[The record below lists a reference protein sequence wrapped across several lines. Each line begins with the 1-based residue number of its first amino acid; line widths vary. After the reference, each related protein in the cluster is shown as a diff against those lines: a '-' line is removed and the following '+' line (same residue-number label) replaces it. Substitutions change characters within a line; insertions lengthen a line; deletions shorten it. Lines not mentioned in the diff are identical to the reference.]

1 MEEARDQRELEEA
14 LLSAERLFFK
24 EYLKDIS
31 LKETIETIE
40 STNKCLRLLKL
51 NKFVYNEEEDC
62 VEKLVSVLTA
72 LNGLEATYGYVI
84 HSDGNKIE
92 IYLAVKGKDE
102 TAIGKDTLE
111 NGLKGNFPGIE
122 IENIFNNEV
131 QPLINNKL
139 FNKRFDNLAAL
150 VTLPKE
156 KSDKL
161 NVNIQGIEKF
171 VDSMLGEEFTI
182 VALASSINSE
192 NLRELRKGYED
203 IYTLLTPFKST
214 DFSFNENE
222 SENISKS
229 IASGITDTVTNTKT
243 KTTGVSYSESKTNTV
258 GGSVSAG
265 FTLEDVFSTNVTAN
279 YSKASTKGKTDTS
292 SNSDSEG
299 TSKSTNKVDTDTT
312 GFTTGMGRTYSFKS
326 ENKSVDELLK
336 RIEVALER
344 ISQSEDVGLF
354 NFGVYFLSNNKDA
367 VYRAAS
373 TYMGLVKGENSGVE
387 KSFINVWEDGNKN
400 VNMVKACIKSFEHPL
415 FKDEENSMVSST
427 TLINSRELARGTTF
441 PYKSIPGIP
450 AMNFTPFSRNISTY
464 EKETGRKIKL
474 GNIFHMG
481 VEEDSE
487 VKLDLDSLTM
497 HTFITG
503 STGSGKTNT
512 CCKLIQEVVKNNVK
526 VLIVEPA
533 KGEYKNFFGEK
544 DRFKVYGTN
553 PLVTNMLK
561 VNPFSFPNE
570 IHILEHIDR
579 LIEIF
584 SACWPLYAAM
594 PAILKEAVE
603 ESYKRVG
610 WDLKYS
616 ISSKNQVFP
625 SFDTLLEV
633 LPKIIAQSAY
643 SQELK
648 SNYIGSLVTR
658 VKSLTNGLIGE
669 TLNGQELNSRELFD
683 ENVIVDLSRVGS
695 VETKSLMMGI
705 IFLKLYEYNMSKNEF
720 TNKLKHLTVLEE
732 AHNLL
737 RRESA
742 SSSEGSNI
750 QGKSVEMISN
760 GIAEMRAFGEGFVI
774 VDQAPG
780 ILDQSAI
787 RNTNTKILLRLP
799 DEQDRILVG
808 KSALLTEN
816 QIFEMARLRRGVG
829 VVFQNNWLE
838 PVLSKIDRFNGEEK
852 FIYKKNS
859 YKDLNKG
866 KKKLIEL
873 LTSKTTGEKIKLT
886 RSESDEL
893 ETFIENEMKNP
904 IVKEKLKEFVHEV
917 ISNKSPELL
926 SKGNNKN
933 LTMIIR
939 NVIDFNI
946 RYEDL
951 ERARDLDNMTVDF
964 CIKMDEIYGIE
975 KEISLEI
982 LKNILA
988 YGVIVGEDSERIVFD
1003 NWIKLYEGRRFM

>member
-1 MEEARDQRELEEA
+1 MEEARNKSELERA

-24 EYLKDIS
+24 EYLKELNI
-31 LKETIETIE
+31 KVTIDMVENK
-40 STNKCLRLLKL
+40 NKCLRLLKL
-51 NKFVYNEEEDC
+51 NKFVYNEDEDC

-72 LNGLEATYGYVI
+72 LNGLDATYGYVI

-92 IYLAVKGKDE
+92 IYLAVKSQDD

-122 IENIFNNEV
+122 LENIYTNDIKHLLSE
-131 QPLINNKL
+131 KL
-139 FNKRFDNLAAL
+139 FNKRFDNLSSL

-161 NVNIQGIEKF
+161 KVNIQGIEKF
-171 VDSMLGEEFTI
+171 VDSMIGEEFT
-182 VALASSINSE
+182 VVVLASSMNSE
-192 NLRELRKGYED
+192 DLKQIRKGYED
-203 IYTLLTPFKST
+203 IYTLLTPFKAT

-222 SENISKS
+222 SDNISKS
-229 IASGITDTVTNTKT
+229 IANGITDTVTNTKT
-243 KTTGVSYSESKTNTV
+243 KTAGVSYTESKTDTV
-258 GGSVSAG
+258 GVGVSGGGEFFSVSA
-265 FTLEDVFSTNVTAN
+265 N
-279 YSKASTKGKTDTS
+279 YSRSNTKGKTDTS
-292 SNSDSEG
+292 SDSDSSG
-299 TSKSTNKVDTDTT
+299 VSKAVNTVDTDTK
-312 GFTTGMGRTYSFKS
+312 GTTRGSGKTYSFKS
-326 ENKSVDELLK
+326 ENKSIDELLK
-336 RIEVALER
+336 RIELSLER
-344 ISQSEDVGLF
+344 IAQSEDVGMF

-373 TYMGLVKGENSGVE
+373 TYMGVVKGENSGVE
-387 KSFINVWEDGNKN
+387 KSFINVWESTSEHFNLVKN
-400 VNMVKACIKSFEHPL
+400 SIMNFEHPL
-415 FKDEENSMVSST
+415 FQDDEQSIVSSS

-464 EKETGRKIKL
+464 EKEYGRKIRL

-481 VEEDSE
+481 AKEDSRVE
-487 VKLDLDSLTM
+487 LDLDSLTM

-553 PLVTNMLK
+553 PLISDMLR
-561 VNPFSFPNE
+561 VNPFSFPKE

-603 ESYKRVG
+603 ESYRRAG

-616 ISSKNQVFP
+616 ISSQNNKYPTFE
-625 SFDTLLEV
+625 TLLEV
-633 LPKIIAQSAY
+633 MPEIINESAY

-669 TLNGQELNSRELFD
+669 ILNGQELSSKELFE
-683 ENVIVDLSRVGS
+683 ENVVVDLSRVGS

-705 IFLKLYEYNMSKNEF
+705 VFLKLYEYNMSKNEF

-737 RRESA
+737 RRETSA
-742 SSSEGSNI
+742 SSEGSNI

-780 ILDQSAI
+780 LLDQSAI
-787 RNTNTKILLRLP
+787 RNTNTKVLLRLP

-808 KSALLTEN
+808 KSSLLTDN

-838 PVLSKIDRFNGEEK
+838 PVLCKIDRFNGEEK
-852 FIYKKNS
+852 FISKNYS

-873 LTSKTTGEKIKLT
+873 LTSKTTGEELSIS
-886 RSESDEL
+886 RNESDEL
-893 ETFIENEMKNP
+893 EAFIENEVKN
-904 IVKEKLKEFVHEV
+904 IVVKEKLKEFLGE
-917 ISNKSPELL
+917 IGNCETPQLL
-926 SKGNNKN
+926 QKENSKN
-933 LTMIIR
+933 LTYIIK
-939 NVIDFNI
+939 NLIDFKI

-951 ERARDLDNMTVDF
+951 DRAKDLENMTMDF
-964 CIKMDEIYGIE
+964 CIKMDEIYGVE
-975 KEISLEI
+975 KQVSLEI

-988 YGVIVGEDSERIVFD
+988 YRVIVGEDTERVIFD
-1003 NWIKLYEGRRFM
+1003 NWIRLYEGRRYM